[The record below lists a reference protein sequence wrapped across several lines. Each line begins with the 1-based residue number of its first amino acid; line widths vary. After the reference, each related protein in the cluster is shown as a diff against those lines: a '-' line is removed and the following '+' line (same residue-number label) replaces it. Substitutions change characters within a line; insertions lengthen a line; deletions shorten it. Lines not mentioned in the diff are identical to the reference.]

1 MRTISTYIKQS
12 IYMKTEY
19 IYKTEYIIHKT
30 EYIIHK
36 TEYIHEIRVN
46 T

>member
-1 MRTISTYIKQS
+1 
-12 IYMKTEY
+12 MKTEY